1 MKQLE
6 IEERRKHM
14 PNSQDGEAMVS
25 VEEVAKYLNVSRSW
39 IYRNRKR
46 RNVPHK
52 RVGKHLR
59 FLISEIQE
67 WKGSG

>member
-1 MKQLE
+1 VS
-6 IEERRKHM
+6 
-14 PNSQDGEAMVS
+14 NSQEGEAMVS
-25 VEEVAKYLNVSRSW
+25 VEEVAKYLNVSTSW
-39 IYRNRKR
+39 IYRNRES
-46 RNVPHK
+46 RNLPHK